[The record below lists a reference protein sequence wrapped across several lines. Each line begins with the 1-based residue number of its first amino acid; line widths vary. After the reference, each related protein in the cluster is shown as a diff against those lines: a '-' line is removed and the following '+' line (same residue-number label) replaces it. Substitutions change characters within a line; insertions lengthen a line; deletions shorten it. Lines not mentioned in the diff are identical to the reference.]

1 MAIKMDNED
10 TLQHIKNVELL
21 ILKDFIDI
29 CDENNIEYYLF
40 FGTEIGAVRHQGF
53 IPWDDDIDIAMFRE
67 DYEKFLKIMEEKNCE
82 KYTVFDIRYDEYY
95 FFQFGRLSLNGTYWA
110 EYWDSQVPFKLGIHL
125 DLFILDKVPEN
136 KFRRFLYMK
145 RCLVLCK
152 LCSISSIK
160 IEQYSSLV
168 MTVTHFLHFVFNKI
182 GLTPKYFQKK
192 MLKLF
197 RKYENEN
204 FKYYAD
210 LTMNEQPYF
219 KMEDLKP
226 AKTVKFEDIYV
237 KIPNNQE
244 ATLGQIFGDYMQLP
258 PEEERVPHIL
268 NEIDFGKY

>member
-1 MAIKMDNED
+1 MGNED
-10 TLQHIKNVELL
+10 TLQHIKDVELL

-29 CDENNIEYYLF
+29 CDENNIDYYLF

-53 IPWDDDIDIAMFRE
+53 IPWDDDIDIMMFRE
-67 DYEKFLKIMEEKNCE
+67 DYEKFLKVMEEKNSE
-82 KYTVFDIRYDEYY
+82 KYTVFDIRYDEHY

-125 DLFILDKVPEN
+125 DLFILDKVPDN
-136 KFRRFLYMK
+136 KFKRFLYMR

-160 IEQYSSLV
+160 IEQYSNLV
-168 MTVTHFLHFVFNKI
+168 KTVTHLLHFIFNKI
-182 GLTPKYFQKK
+182 GLTPKYYQKK

-197 RKYENEN
+197 RKYENQDC
-204 FKYYAD
+204 KYYAD

-219 KMEDLKP
+219 KIEDLKP
-226 AKTVKFEDIYV
+226 AKLVKFEDIYA

>member
-1 MAIKMDNED
+1 MGNDD
-10 TLQHIKNVELL
+10 TLQHIKDVELL

-29 CDENNIEYYLF
+29 CDENNIDYYLF

-53 IPWDDDIDIAMFRE
+53 IPWDDDIDIMMFRE
-67 DYEKFLKIMEEKNCE
+67 DYEKFLKVMEEKNSE
-82 KYTVFDIRYDEYY
+82 KYTVFDIRYDEHY

-125 DLFILDKVPEN
+125 DLFILDKVPDN
-136 KFRRFLYMK
+136 KFKRFLYMR

-160 IEQYSSLV
+160 IEQYSNLV
-168 MTVTHFLHFVFNKI
+168 KTVTHLLHFIFNKI
-182 GLTPKYFQKK
+182 GLTPKYYQKK

-197 RKYENEN
+197 RKYENQDC
-204 FKYYAD
+204 KYYAD

-219 KMEDLKP
+219 KIEDLKP
-226 AKTVKFEDIYV
+226 AKLVKFEDIYA

>member
-1 MAIKMDNED
+1 MSDGD
-10 TLQHIKNVELL
+10 TLQHIKDVELL

-29 CDENNIEYYLF
+29 CDENALDYYLF

-53 IPWDDDIDIAMFRE
+53 IPWDDDIDIMMFRE
-67 DYEKFLKIMEEKNCE
+67 DYEQFLKIMEEKSSE
-82 KYTVFDIRYDEYY
+82 KYTVFDIRYDENY

-110 EYWDSQVPFKLGIHL
+110 EYWDNQVPFKLGIHL
-125 DLFILDKVPEN
+125 DLFILDKVPN
-136 KFRRFLYMK
+136 NNFKRFLYM
-145 RCLVLCK
+145 RICLILCK

-160 IEQYSSLV
+160 IEHPSNIV
-168 MTVTHFLHFVFNKI
+168 KWVTNFLHVIFNKI

-197 RKYENEN
+197 RKYENQDC
-204 FKYYAD
+204 KYHAD

-219 KMEDLKP
+219 KIEDLKP
-226 AKTVKFEDIYV
+226 AKLVKFEDIYA

-258 PEEERVPHIL
+258 PEEERVAHIL

>member
-1 MAIKMDNED
+1 MGNED
-10 TLQHIKNVELL
+10 TLQHIKDVELL

-29 CDENNIEYYLF
+29 CDENNIDYYLF

-53 IPWDDDIDIAMFRE
+53 IPWDDDIDIMMFRE
-67 DYEKFLKIMEEKNCE
+67 DYEKFLKVMEEKNSE
-82 KYTVFDIRYDEYY
+82 KYTVFDIRYDEHY

-125 DLFILDKVPEN
+125 DLFILDKVPDN
-136 KFRRFLYMK
+136 KFKRFLYMR

-160 IEQYSSLV
+160 IEQYSNLV
-168 MTVTHFLHFVFNKI
+168 KTVTHLLHFIFNKI
-182 GLTPKYFQKK
+182 GLTPKYYQKK

-197 RKYENEN
+197 RKYENQDC
-204 FKYYAD
+204 KYYAD

-219 KMEDLKP
+219 KVEDLKP
-226 AKTVKFEDIYV
+226 AKLVKFEDIYA

>member
-1 MAIKMDNED
+1 MGNED
-10 TLQHIKNVELL
+10 TLQHIKDVELL

-29 CDENNIEYYLF
+29 CDENNIDYYLF

-53 IPWDDDIDIAMFRE
+53 IPWDDDIDIMMFRE
-67 DYEKFLKIMEEKNCE
+67 DYEKFLKVMEEKNSE
-82 KYTVFDIRYDEYY
+82 KYTVFDIRYDEHY

-125 DLFILDKVPEN
+125 DLFILDKVPDN
-136 KFRRFLYMK
+136 KFKRFLYMR

-160 IEQYSSLV
+160 IEQYSNLV
-168 MTVTHFLHFVFNKI
+168 KTVTHSLHFIFNKI
-182 GLTPKYFQKK
+182 GLTPKYYQKK

-197 RKYENEN
+197 RKYENQDC
-204 FKYYAD
+204 KYYAD

-219 KMEDLKP
+219 KIEDLKP
-226 AKTVKFEDIYV
+226 AKLVKFEDIYA